1 MIIKFFYNL
10 LTSSNNHLLL
20 QFCRCLAH
28 ALGPA
33 LAKMVVMM
41 VTYHHPRHP
50 PQPNF
55 SHSSWGIKEWWK
67 KHYASLRRI
76 PLAPTSKTKGLNQTS
91 IAPSRIFRTLSLRSS
106 KRQKNRSKQ
115 TSGWIPLSKSSACW
129 ESLNPWRQSTHP
141 ISCRGQQEFGGPI
154 ICLPYLQMQ
163 MSHGINSRQHLGGI
177 IFPRCWCAWRQLS
190 LWSSPKGP
198 RLL

>member
-1 MIIKFFYNL
+1 MIQFFCNL

-20 QFCRCLAH
+20 QFCRCLTH

-33 LAKMVVMM
+33 PSKMVAMM
-41 VTYHHPRHP
+41 VTYHHHRHP
-50 PQPNF
+50 LRTNF
-55 SHSSWGIKEWWK
+55 SRSSWGIKEWWK
-67 KHYASLRRI
+67 KHCASLRRI
-76 PLAPTSKTKGLNQTS
+76 MLMPASKTKGLNKTI
-91 IAPSRIFRTLSLRSS
+91 IAPLRIFRTLSLWSS

-115 TSGWIPLSKSSACW
+115 TSGWIPLSKTFACW

-163 MSHGINSRQHLGGI
+163 MSPGINSR
-177 IFPRCWCAWRQLS
+177 
-190 LWSSPKGP
+190 
-198 RLL
+198 